1 MHYAMWA
8 KKIGMPKT
16 FLFDKILEET
26 LVDRVVEY
34 RPDSVEYSLELLFRA
49 GDAAVAASDFNRQY
63 IHVFSGVFV
72 YECLY

>member
-1 MHYAMWA
+1 
-8 KKIGMPKT
+8 MPKT
-16 FLFDKILEET
+16 FLFDKTIEVAF

-34 RPDSVEYSLELLFRA
+34 RPDSVEYFLELLFRA
-49 GDAAVAASDFNRQY
+49 CDAAVAASDLNRQY